1 MISHAQQHATA
12 YCHVCKRVA
21 DGGIDAPKSHRKLH
35 VLIAAPTNQP
45 PGQDS
50 ALRNVANFIAHATR
64 TYGRHEVAITIIG
77 SEEQTIKDA
86 YNAFLQDQRKPPDL
100 LITEYKER
108 TEQAIKLLKMLQA
121 FEERW
126 RCPVIVFGSGDA
138 EKVTRRKREV
148 LRLGAFCYTSKV
160 VTLLEE
166 VHSVLASGSTT
177 M

>member
-1 MISHAQQHATA
+1 MGIVSLRVHGINCAGCKKALTEALLEVEGVTEVVAMTKAETGVHPNNVTVSGLLIS
-12 YCHVCKRVA
+12 
-21 DGGIDAPKSHRKLH
+21 
-35 VLIAAPTNQP
+35 
-45 PGQDS
+45 
-50 ALRNVANFIAHATR
+50 
-64 TYGRHEVAITIIG
+64 
-77 SEEQTIKDA
+77 EQTIKDA